1 MELRNINELPM
12 GGNSLIGVQGIQG
25 IQGKDGKPFQLTATF
40 DNWLLFIPAGTD
52 LPEFYLCES
61 TATTYEGYT
70 VTDLAGDPV
79 TATNL
84 NGHLIAYNGVTDNV
98 VDYGYFNSIPGTDGT
113 NGTNGEKAWSPIFAV
128 TVRNSGGKVLR
139 LWQWLGGE
147 GTRPLFSSTEMD
159 DTYLQSTNP
168 LYLGAAGLTSDID
181 AAVNIAA
188 ETNLTLPLGDT
199 TGQFIYWNDTLGE
212 WVLTNNLLTDDAKI
226 SIKGSTY
233 TTKLTSLGIT
243 HTKNSDNKYTNV
255 SFTTPTGNNELVI
268 PNKSGTFATVQDIV
282 DYFAAN
288 PSLKFVTF
296 NDFGTTTTFDATA
309 SVGVFTVPAALN
321 AKTITRIDFA
331 CTTNSVSNISMQLVK
346 NGVNVGTAF
355 ILNTNT
361 STGNSVQTP
370 IALTT
375 GDTLFIDY
383 TGSDLSVRGLS
394 ITLTIE

>member
-1 MELRNINELPM
+1 MELKNINELPM
-12 GGNSLIGVQGIQG
+12 GGNSLIGVQGIPG
-25 IQGKDGKPFQLTATF
+25 IQGKDGKPFILTNSF
-40 DNWLLFIPAGTD
+40 SNWNTFIPVGTL
-52 LPEFYLCES
+52 LPEFYLCQSIE
-61 TATTYEGYT
+61 TTYGSYT
-70 VTDLAGDPV
+70 ITDLNGSSV
-79 TATNL
+79 TGTNL
-84 NGHLIAYNGVTDNV
+84 NGHLVCYNGVTNTL
-98 VDYGYFNSIPGTDGT
+98 VDYGYFNSIPGTNGT
-113 NGTNGEKAWSPIFAV
+113 NGTNGDTAWSPVYVV
-128 TVRNSGGKVLR
+128 TNRTSGGKVLR
-139 LWQWLGGE
+139 LIKWLGGT
-147 GTRPLFSSTEMD
+147 GTRPLFSGIEMT
-159 DTYLQSTNP
+159 DTYLSTTNP
-168 LYLGAAGLTSDID
+168 LYLSNTYLDSNIENAT
-181 AAVNIAA
+181 NIAG
-188 ETNLTLPLGDT
+188 ETSLVLPLGGT
-199 TGQFIYWNDTLGE
+199 TGQFIYWNDTLKS
-212 WVLTNNLLTDDAKI
+212 WVLTNNLLTDDTKV
-226 SIKGSTY
+226 SIKDTSF

-243 HTKNSDNKYTNV
+243 YTKNSNGAYSNI
-255 SFTTPTGNNELVI
+255 SFITPTGNNELVI

-375 GDTLFIDY
+375 GDTLFINY
-383 TGSDLSVRGLS
+383 TGSDLRVRGLS
-394 ITLTIE
+394 ITLTIQ